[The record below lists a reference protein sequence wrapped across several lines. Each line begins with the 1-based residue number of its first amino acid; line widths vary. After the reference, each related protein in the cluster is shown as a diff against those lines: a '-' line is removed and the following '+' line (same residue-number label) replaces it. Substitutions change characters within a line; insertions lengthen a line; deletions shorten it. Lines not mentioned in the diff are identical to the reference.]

1 MSTGV
6 PQVPSLRKKVV
17 VLVPIEIPRFKAS
30 EALVSLKIIASPVAG
45 VITVLVIAPA
55 LEISP

>member
-1 MSTGV
+1 
-6 PQVPSLRKKVV
+6 VV